1 MREALDQ
8 QDKGTRVEGYSTPAT
23 TFQWEE
29 QEVLQAATW

>member
-8 QDKGTRVEGYSTPAT
+8 QDKGPAEGFTSTLAT

-29 QEVLQAATW
+29 QEVLQAAIS